1 MASQGQAIQ
10 AQEQRA
16 TARAKIVQAARELV
30 VEEGYDAVSTADVL
44 ARAGVSRG
52 GLYHHFDGKQ
62 ELMAAVLEA
71 VEQDVVARLVAAVS
85 DQPDPASALRAG
97 AEWFLDECL
106 RSKELQRAG
115 GLEGRNALG
124 WETWRN
130 TVTPYGLTL
139 LAQTL
144 AAAIDAGQIQP
155 ADPATLA
162 HLILAAVHE
171 ASALVISATDPETE
185 RARAGQALANL
196 IDGLSTR

>member
-1 MASQGQAIQ
+1 MTSQGEAIQ
-10 AQEQRA
+10 AQEQPL

-30 VEEGYDAVSTADVL
+30 VEQGYDAVSTADVL

-52 GLYHHFDGKQ
+52 GLYHHFHSKQ

-71 VEQDVVARLVAAVS
+71 VEQDLIARLVAAVS

-97 AEWFLDECL
+97 AQWFLDECL
-106 RSKELQRAG
+106 RSEELQRAG

-124 WETWRN
+124 WETWRH
-130 TVTPYGLTL
+130 TITPYGLTL

-155 ADPATLA
+155 ADPPTLA

-171 ASALVISATDPETE
+171 ASALVISATDPATE

-196 IDGLSTR
+196 LDGLTR

>member
-1 MASQGQAIQ
+1 VIYT
-10 AQEQRA
+10 QERRA
-16 TARAKIVQAARELV
+16 MTRAKIVQAARELV
-30 VEEGYDAVSTADVL
+30 VEQGYDAVSTADVL

-71 VEQDVVARLVAAVS
+71 VEQDVIAQLVAAVS
-85 DQPDPASALRAG
+85 GQPDPASALRAG
-97 AEWFLDECL
+97 AQWFLDECL

-115 GLEGRNALG
+115 GLEGRSALG

-130 TVTPYGLTL
+130 TVAPYGLTL

-155 ADPATLA
+155 ADPPTLA

-171 ASALVISATDPETE
+171 ASALVISATDPAAE

>member
-1 MASQGQAIQ
+1 M
-10 AQEQRA
+10 
-16 TARAKIVQAARELV
+16 TRAKIVQAARELV
-30 VEEGYDAVSTADVL
+30 VEQGYDAVSTADVL

-71 VEQDVVARLVAAVS
+71 VEQDVIAQLLAAVS
-85 DQPDPASALRAG
+85 GQPDPASALRAG
-97 AEWFLDECL
+97 AQWFLDECL

-115 GLEGRNALG
+115 GLEGRSALG

-155 ADPATLA
+155 ADPPTLA

-171 ASALVISATDPETE
+171 ASALVISATDPAAE